1 MALGIENYYGS
12 YTAQNLSERSTS
24 GFVQNRERER
34 TPAAAKH
41 GNEKSKEAYVKEL
54 AKLVPSVEFRVGN
67 TFSSFKNRKTL
78 AISPALVEK
87 MRNDPEQE
95 RETKELLKGVE
106 FMTKMVDGIYKG
118 SGWKV
123 VFRHSYIDENGK
135 FSSISRVK
143 NEFGYKLSIKLR
155 AERRKNS
162 ERLIRRIRQKAK
174 AGSRLD
180 MRV

>member
-12 YTAQNLSERSTS
+12 YTAQNLSERRTS
-24 GFVQNRERER
+24 GSERGR

-67 TFSSFKNRKTL
+67 TFSSFKNSKTL

-95 RETKELLKGVE
+95 RETKELLKG
-106 FMTKMVDGIYKG
+106 
-118 SGWKV
+118 
-123 VFRHSYIDENGK
+123 
-135 FSSISRVK
+135 
-143 NEFGYKLSIKLR
+143 
-155 AERRKNS
+155 A
-162 ERLIRRIRQKAK
+162 
-174 AGSRLD
+174 AGRWYS
-180 MRV
+180 VAVT

>member
-1 MALGIENYYGS
+1 MALGIESYYSNY
-12 YTAQNLSERSTS
+12 TMQNLSKQSTF
-24 GFVQNRERER
+24 GYIQNREREKI
-34 TPAAAKH
+34 PAIADINNKK
-41 GNEKSKEAYVKEL
+41 NKELYVKEL
-54 AKLVPSVEFRVGN
+54 AKLVPSVEFSMGN
-67 TFSSFKNRKTL
+67 TFSSAKNSKTL

-95 RETKELLKGVE
+95 KETKELLKGVE

-123 VFRHSYIDENGK
+123 VFRRSYIDENGK
-135 FSSISRVK
+135 FSSISCVR

-162 ERLIRRIRQKAK
+162 ERLIRRIREKAK
-174 AGSRLD
+174 AGTRLD
-180 MRV
+180 LRV

>member
-1 MALGIENYYGS
+1 MALGIENDYGYFTMQGLS
-12 YTAQNLSERSTS
+12 GHSASGYIQNK
-24 GFVQNRERER
+24 EREKI
-34 TPAAAKH
+34 PAIA
-41 GNEKSKEAYVKEL
+41 NNSNTKSKEQYVKEL
-54 AKLVPSVEFRVGN
+54 AKLVPSVEFKVGN

-123 VFRHSYIDENGK
+123 VFRRSYIDENGK
-135 FSSISRVK
+135 FSSISCVK

-162 ERLIRRIRQKAK
+162 ERLIQRIRQKAK
-174 AGSRLD
+174 TGTKLD
-180 MRV
+180 MRI

>member
-1 MALGIENYYGS
+1 MALGIENDYGYFTMQGLS
-12 YTAQNLSERSTS
+12 GYSASGYIQNK
-24 GFVQNRERER
+24 EREKI
-34 TPAAAKH
+34 PAIANNSNTKT
-41 GNEKSKEAYVKEL
+41 KEQYVKEL
-54 AKLVPSVEFRVGN
+54 AKLVPSVE
-67 TFSSFKNRKTL
+67 FKNRKTL

-123 VFRHSYIDENGK
+123 VFRRSYIDENGK
-135 FSSISRVK
+135 FSSISCVK

-162 ERLIRRIRQKAK
+162 ERLIQRIRQKAK
-174 AGSRLD
+174 TGTKLD
-180 MRV
+180 MRI

>member
-1 MALGIENYYGS
+1 MALGIENHYS
-12 YTAQNLSERSTS
+12 NYTIQNLSGRSADNS
-24 GFVQNRERER
+24 IKNKESEK
-34 TPAAAKH
+34 ASAIAKS
-41 GNEKSKEAYVKEL
+41 NSEKSKEQYVKEL

-67 TFSSFKNRKTL
+67 TFSSAKNRKTL

-95 RETKELLKGVE
+95 KETKELLKGVE

-123 VFRHSYIDENGK
+123 VFRRSYIDENGK
-135 FSSISRVK
+135 FSSISCVR

-155 AERRKNS
+155 GERRKNS
-162 ERLIRRIRQKAK
+162 ERLIRRIREKAK
-174 AGSRLD
+174 AGTRFDL
-180 MRV
+180 RV